1 MSIGAFLVLC
11 LVVFLFV
18 GLPIAF
24 SLGLTAVSYFFYTD
38 NLRYLIV
45 LAQRT
50 FNGIN
55 SFELIAIP
63 LFILAGDLMYEG
75 KISQALVNLAKSLAG
90 SMRGSMA
97 IIATLA
103 CMFFGAVSGS
113 GPATTSAISSV
124 MAKGMKEDGY
134 PPVFSACSVAA
145 AGPLGSLI
153 PPSITMV
160 VYGVT
165 TNTSVGELLLA
176 GVWPGVIFGLCL
188 MVYEFYICKKYNYGT
203 VIPFSL
209 DTLAKNLVVS
219 IPALVTPVII
229 LGGIY
234 SGIFTPTEAGGAAVF
249 YALLVGMLW
258 SKSIKVRDLPR
269 ILLTSGV
276 AAATIIIIIGNVSC
290 LSFVLTREQ
299 IPERLA
305 AMAVQ
310 NLSAP
315 WQFLLVVNIIYI
327 FAGMIENG
335 SSAIVMLAPI
345 LHPIAL
351 KFGIDPVFF
360 GAMTVANLAIGMITP
375 PMAASLYIA
384 GRIFE
389 VEIPDVIKNIMPFF
403 YVMLVGLFIVCVTA
417 PMVTWLPS
425 VLM

>member
-11 LVVFLFV
+11 LVVFLLV

-90 SMRGSMA
+90 LMRGSMA

-203 VIPFSL
+203 VSPFSL
-209 DTLAKNLVVS
+209 EALAKNLVVS

-234 SGIFTPTEAGGAAVF
+234 SGVFTPTEAGGAAVF

-258 SKSIKVRDLPR
+258 NKSIKVRDLPR

-403 YVMLVGLFIVCVTA
+403 YVMLVGLFIVCATA

>member
-1 MSIGAFLVLC
+1 MSIGLFLVIC
-11 LVVFLFV
+11 LVVFLLV
-18 GLPIAF
+18 GLPIGF

-90 SMRGSMA
+90 SIRGSMP

-124 MAKGMKEDGY
+124 MARGMKEDGY

-176 GVWPGVIFGLCL
+176 GVWPGVVFGVCL
-188 MVYEFYICKKYNYGT
+188 MVYEFYICKKYKYGT
-203 VIPFSL
+203 IIPFKLSEL
-209 DTLAKNLVVS
+209 FKNFVVS
-219 IPALVTPVII
+219 IPALITPVII

-249 YALLVGMLW
+249 YALLVGMFW
-258 SKSIKVRDLPR
+258 SKTIKLKDLPR

-299 IPERLA
+299 IPEHLA

-315 WQFLLVVNIIYI
+315 WQFLLVVKIDGDLNDQMQTAITVFLWVSDII
-327 FAGMIENG
+327 F
-335 SSAIVMLAPI
+335 
-345 LHPIAL
+345 
-351 KFGIDPVFF
+351 
-360 GAMTVANLAIGMITP
+360 
-375 PMAASLYIA
+375 
-384 GRIFE
+384 
-389 VEIPDVIKNIMPFF
+389 PF
-403 YVMLVGLFIVCVTA
+403 
-417 PMVTWLPS
+417 
-425 VLM
+425 

>member
-11 LVVFLFV
+11 LVVFLLV

-38 NLRYLIV
+38 HLRYLIV

-176 GVWPGVIFGLCL
+176 GVWPGG
-188 MVYEFYICKKYNYGT
+188 YIR
-203 VIPFSL
+203 SL
-209 DTLAKNLVVS
+209 PD
-219 IPALVTPVII
+219 
-229 LGGIY
+229 GI
-234 SGIFTPTEAGGAAVF
+234 
-249 YALLVGMLW
+249 
-258 SKSIKVRDLPR
+258 
-269 ILLTSGV
+269 
-276 AAATIIIIIGNVSC
+276 
-290 LSFVLTREQ
+290 
-299 IPERLA
+299 
-305 AMAVQ
+305 
-310 NLSAP
+310 
-315 WQFLLVVNIIYI
+315 
-327 FAGMIENG
+327 
-335 SSAIVMLAPI
+335 
-345 LHPIAL
+345 
-351 KFGIDPVFF
+351 
-360 GAMTVANLAIGMITP
+360 
-375 PMAASLYIA
+375 
-384 GRIFE
+384 
-389 VEIPDVIKNIMPFF
+389 
-403 YVMLVGLFIVCVTA
+403 
-417 PMVTWLPS
+417 
-425 VLM
+425 

>member
-1 MSIGAFLVLC
+1 MSIGVFLVLC
-11 LVVFLFV
+11 LVVFLLV

-24 SLGLTAVSYFFYTD
+24 SLGLTAVAYFFYTD

-45 LAQRT
+45 LAQRM

-90 SMRGSMA
+90 SVRGSMA

-176 GVWPGVIFGLCL
+176 GVWPGVVFGLCL
-188 MVYEFYICKKYNYGT
+188 MVYEFYICKKHNYGT
-203 VIPFSL
+203 ILPFSL
-209 DTLAKNLVVS
+209 SNLVKNFVVS
-219 IPALVTPVII
+219 IPALLTPVII

-234 SGIFTPTEAGGAAVF
+234 SGIFTPTEAGGTAVF
-249 YALLVGMLW
+249 YALLVGMFW
-258 SKSIKVRDLPR
+258 SRSIKIKDLPR

-305 AMAVQ
+305 AMAVES
-310 NLSAP
+310 LSSP

-360 GAMTVANLAIGMITP
+360 GAMTVANLAIGMVTP

-384 GRIFE
+384 GRIFD
-389 VEIPDVIKNIMPFF
+389 VEIPDVIKGIMPFF
-403 YVMLVGLFIVCVTA
+403 YVMLVGLLIVCLTA

>member
-1 MSIGAFLVLC
+1 MSIGIFLMIC

-24 SLGLTAVSYFFYTD
+24 ALGLTAVSYFFYTD

-90 SMRGSMA
+90 SIRGSMA

-113 GPATTSAISSV
+113 GPATTSALSSV

-145 AGPLGSLI
+145 SGPLGALI

-176 GVWPGVIFGLCL
+176 GVWPGIVFGLCL
-188 MVYEFYICKKYNYGT
+188 MLYEFYICKKHKYGT
-203 VIPFSL
+203 VTPFSFKAL
-209 DTLAKNLVVS
+209 TKNFIVS
-219 IPALVTPVII
+219 IPSFLTPVII

-234 SGIFTPTEAGGAAVF
+234 SGIFTPTEAGGIAVF
-249 YALLVGMLW
+249 YALLVGLFVNR
-258 SKSIKVRDLPR
+258 SIKIKDLPR
-269 ILLTSGV
+269 ILLASGV
-276 AAATIIIIIGNVSC
+276 TAATIIIIMANVSC
-290 LSFVLTREQ
+290 LSFVLDRER
-299 IPERLA
+299 IPEQLA

-360 GAMTVANLAIGMITP
+360 GAMTVANLAIGMVTP
-375 PMAASLYIA
+375 PMAASLYVA
-384 GRIFE
+384 GRIFD
-389 VEIPDVIKNIMPFF
+389 VEIPDMIKGILPFLG
-403 YVMLVGLFIVCVTA
+403 VMLFGLFIVCITA
-417 PMVTWLPS
+417 PMVTYLPER
-425 VLM
+425 LL